1 VKHPARTKFNLPVMI
16 IPGVILAT
24 IRVYMD
30 LLVFSIFNSEEKGRE
45 EKRRKQ
51 NKNSKTKCFSGRTG
65 GTVRRRRSSLLA

>member
-45 EKRRKQ
+45 EKKTEQEQQ
-51 NKNSKTKCFSGRTG
+51 NQILSEM
-65 GTVRRRRSSLLA
+65 RSP

>member
-45 EKRRKQ
+45 EKKTEQEQQKQ
-51 NKNSKTKCFSGRTG
+51 ILSEM
-65 GTVRRRRSSLLA
+65 RSP